1 MRERETEALVA
12 LLEAVELVSSELV
25 ETELRRVALRA
36 GGDAALPAAEQL
48 IAQLTTIPI
57 TPAILRQAG
66 ALEPASLR
74 SLDAIHLATAISLD
88 SIVSGFVCYDV
99 PLSTAAT
106 DRGLRIVAPS

>member
-1 MRERETEALVA
+1 VEERETEALVA
-12 LLEAVELVSSELV
+12 RLEGVQLVSSELV

-36 GGDAALPAAEQL
+36 GAYAALPAAERL

-74 SLDAIHLATAISLD
+74 SLDAIHLATAMSLD
-88 SIVSGFVCYDV
+88 SIASGFVCYDV
-99 PLSTAAT
+99 PLRTAAT
-106 DRGLRIVAPS
+106 DRGLEIVAPS